1 MADLKFK
8 NVNKIYDGGVH
19 AVKDFNMDIK
29 HGEFIVIVG
38 PSGCG
43 KSTMLRM
50 IAGLESISSGE
61 MILNDVLV
69 NKLAPVDRDIAMV
82 FQNYALYGN
91 MTVYENMGFSLTVRH
106 AGSDVIH
113 EKVMEASD
121 VVDMDKLLN
130 RKPERLSGGQK
141 QRVAIGRALVRDS
154 SVFLMDEPLSN
165 LDAKLR
171 NNMRKELI
179 YLHEK
184 IGATFIY
191 VTHDQSEA
199 MAMADRIVV
208 MSNGIVQQIGTPKE
222 VYDIPNNVFV
232 SQFIGTPTM
241 NLFEGKI
248 KKGQFVSPNFTFDL
262 PGNATNDFTDYEN
275 ENVLLGIRPED
286 LHTTG
291 IFSFSCE
298 VTHLEYLGSEYYVMF
313 KFEDGQVYQARIKYQ
328 EMKYGIGD
336 RMKLYIDMNQLHFFD
351 KNSTQRIF

>member
-1 MADLKFK
+1 MADLKFE
-8 NVNKIYDGGVH
+8 NVNKIYDGGFH
-19 AVKDFNMDIK
+19 AVKDFNMEIE

-50 IAGLESISSGE
+50 IAGLEAISSGK

-106 AGSDVIH
+106 ASSDDIH
-113 EKVMEASD
+113 EKVMEASNI
-121 VVDMDKLLN
+121 VDMDKLLN

-171 NNMRKELI
+171 KTMRKELI
-179 YLHEK
+179 LLHDK

-208 MSNGIVQQIGTPKE
+208 MNDGIVQQIGSPKE
-222 VYDIPNNVFV
+222 IYDYPNNVFV

-241 NLFEGKI
+241 NLFEGVI
-248 KKGQFVSPNFTFDL
+248 KSNRFISSNFSFDL
-262 PGNATNDFTDYEN
+262 PGVATKDYSEH
-275 ENVLLGIRPED
+275 EDETVLLGIRPED
-286 LHTTG
+286 FHTTG

-298 VTHLEYLGSEYYVMF
+298 IVHFEYLGSEYFVMF
-313 KFEDGQVYQARIKYQ
+313 KIEDDQIYQARIKYQ
-328 EMKYGIGD
+328 EMKYGVGD
-336 RMKLYIDMNQLHFFD
+336 KMELFIDMNRLHFFN